1 MLMMNSDMFNNFL
14 STVYDTFYL
23 TVHHELIFSPQ
34 FIYSRFNLIF
44 GFTVSDMV
52 PYLKSVISTMLPLLC
67 LVKQGDMKW
76 IFAYGKQ
83 ILLLNFCAYYYYCHY
98 FKA

>member
-1 MLMMNSDMFNNFL
+1 
-14 STVYDTFYL
+14 
-23 TVHHELIFSPQ
+23 
-34 FIYSRFNLIF
+34 
-44 GFTVSDMV
+44 MV

-83 ILLLNFCAYYYYCHY
+83 LIFHLKFPIIIKIWHSEIKINNYI
-98 FKA
+98 